1 MYVHSRIW
9 CMYVW
14 ICLIFLFTT
23 PCVGWAFVYHHTRAS
38 HFWLLLLLLTGWY
51 SQVFGKYV
59 DAQNFLWRFTLQF
72 VSFNDSSPISFP
84 NEMQMFSCL
93 LFLLHI
99 SSTVLF
105 YAVLCAR
112 CCCTFT
118 FARLM
123 RWPTDGAGVQAT
135 GGDGTVESERIR
147 CIFGSPLFLLLI
159 ICCLFIFHF
168 RFRMPRRVYSIFLVS
183 IQFDS
188 LDLKKGHGTNGK
200 W

>member
-93 LFLLHI
+93 LFSFAHFIYCSILCCSMRSLLLYFH
-99 SSTVLF
+99 F
-105 YAVLCAR
+105 RAVDEVANRWCWRASNR
-112 CCCTFT
+112 RWWNCGIGTHSMYFWVSFIP
-118 FARLM
+118 FANY
-123 RWPTDGAGVQAT
+123 
-135 GGDGTVESERIR
+135 
-147 CIFGSPLFLLLI
+147 LLLI
-159 ICCLFIFHF
+159 YISLSISNAAPRLQYIF
-168 RFRMPRRVYSIFLVS
+168 S
-183 IQFDS
+183 FDS
-188 LDLKKGHGTNGK
+188 VR
-200 W
+200 